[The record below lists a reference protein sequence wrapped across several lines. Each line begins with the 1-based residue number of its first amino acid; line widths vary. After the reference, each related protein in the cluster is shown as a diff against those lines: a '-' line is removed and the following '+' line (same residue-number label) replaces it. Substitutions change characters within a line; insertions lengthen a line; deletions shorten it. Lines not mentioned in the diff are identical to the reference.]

1 MKTHCYPFLELDF
14 FTNQI
19 IILKEYINLGDNDCQ
34 LLFPKVSFDV
44 LKFLTHI
51 TL

>member
-1 MKTHCYPFLELDF
+1 MKTHCYSFLELDF

-19 IILKEYINLGDNDCQ
+19 IILKEYRNLGDNDCQ